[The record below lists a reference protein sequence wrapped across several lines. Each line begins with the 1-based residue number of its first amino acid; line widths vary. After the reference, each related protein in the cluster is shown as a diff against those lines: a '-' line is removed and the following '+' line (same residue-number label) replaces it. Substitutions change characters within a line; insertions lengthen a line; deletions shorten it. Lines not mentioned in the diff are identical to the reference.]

1 MQYLV
6 SVDHNGM
13 AVDLTR
19 SDYEGFQ
26 EVLYIQFIWMGL
38 LVVWCGMTSVDDED
52 LRSECQD
59 DEDTNCEDGDSD
71 TDW

>member
-1 MQYLV
+1 
-6 SVDHNGM
+6 M

-52 LRSECQD
+52 LRSEC
-59 DEDTNCEDGDSD
+59 
-71 TDW
+71 